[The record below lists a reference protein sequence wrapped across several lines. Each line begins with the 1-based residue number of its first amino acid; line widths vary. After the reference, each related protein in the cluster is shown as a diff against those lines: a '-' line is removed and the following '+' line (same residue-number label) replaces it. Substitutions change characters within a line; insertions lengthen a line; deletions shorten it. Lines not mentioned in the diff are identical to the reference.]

1 MYMDEGKNRRRTADT
16 SPKSLPTCEQQQAA
30 IDEIAD
36 KLGVVVIRK
45 TWLEGTDGKNTMLL
59 YLKED
64 YEQNKKEE
72 QRSKAYPI
80 TDFTES
86 GYHKTIEK
94 SICRE
99 HFWRFENTDANG
111 CVNCGFANYGE
122 IDFRCSRWKEALEG
136 HIRFA
141 LAKARKFQHIGR
153 IGGWGCLMEADDI
166 YNGLNREFM
175 TALKQIH
182 GTAFL
187 GSVNFHGEDH
197 KLVALGEKSIYEEY
211 VGQPLYN
218 FCCDYCVPTKDEEL
232 EKMIRAWNADDTL
245 PKRRVDVEAITSR
258 IEAIGGINL
267 IWF

>member
-1 MYMDEGKNRRRTADT
+1 MDEGKNRRRTADT

-99 HFWRFENTDANG
+99 HFWRFEN
-111 CVNCGFANYGE
+111 
-122 IDFRCSRWKEALEG
+122 K
-136 HIRFA
+136 
-141 LAKARKFQHIGR
+141 IGR
-153 IGGWGCLMEADDI
+153 A
-166 YNGLNREFM
+166 
-175 TALKQIH
+175 H
-182 GTAFL
+182 
-187 GSVNFHGEDH
+187 V
-197 KLVALGEKSIYEEY
+197 
-211 VGQPLYN
+211 
-218 FCCDYCVPTKDEEL
+218 
-232 EKMIRAWNADDTL
+232 
-245 PKRRVDVEAITSR
+245 
-258 IEAIGGINL
+258 
-267 IWF
+267 